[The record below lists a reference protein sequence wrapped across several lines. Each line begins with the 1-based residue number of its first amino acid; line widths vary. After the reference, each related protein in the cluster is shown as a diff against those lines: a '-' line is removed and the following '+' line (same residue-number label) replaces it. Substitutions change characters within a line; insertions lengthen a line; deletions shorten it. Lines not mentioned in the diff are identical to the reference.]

1 MDTSELQ
8 DKIDSIKETTS
19 AVVPADSDS
28 APFSFSKVLGVALV
42 GAVGSLA
49 VYYIYNQLEAET
61 RQKIRSGAM
70 DAVKGQVRSFV
81 S

>member
-8 DKIDSIKETTS
+8 DKIDSIKETAS
-19 AVVPADSDS
+19 AVVPADSDA